1 MTNLRKPKIVEK
13 DGNKDQKE
21 SIVALGIAALIVGIG
36 VFLTVFTYNF
46 MIMFFSILAAAV
58 FWIAK
63 ENTGSK
69 SSDEKS
75 SETTFKVAALIFGL
89 AILFSVLTY
98 NFLIMFFGILP
109 TAVFW
114 IAKENTNFKSSDEK
128 SSKFTLIIAALI
140 AGLGIFLSIF
150 TGQFMIMFFG
160 IIASAVFWIAKENAD
175 SKSSDEKSSKF
186 TLIIAALIVGLGIF
200 LSIFT
205 GQFMIMFFGIIA
217 SAVFWI
223 AKENTDSFK
232 SYEKNKWPTVMISA
246 LIICIA
252 FFYSIFTGEFLIV
265 FIGIIV
271 ASIIWT
277 SMGTDLSEFEREEK
291 KESAKNKTLE
301 RETVKDEH
309 ESFTSLEEIKNE
321 VSRMKKAEMRIETRN
336 IETALDEGDLEEA
349 QNLLKMLKENYDKY
363 KKAIEELET
372 LEDRKSSL
380 AEQLA
385 DGEIDKEI
393 YDDAARSVEQKKAY
407 LEERLTELR
416 QEVIREDYEKPF

>member
-140 AGLGIFLSIF
+140 A
-150 TGQFMIMFFG
+150 
-160 IIASAVFWIAKENAD
+160 
-175 SKSSDEKSSKF
+175 
-186 TLIIAALIVGLGIF
+186 GLGIF